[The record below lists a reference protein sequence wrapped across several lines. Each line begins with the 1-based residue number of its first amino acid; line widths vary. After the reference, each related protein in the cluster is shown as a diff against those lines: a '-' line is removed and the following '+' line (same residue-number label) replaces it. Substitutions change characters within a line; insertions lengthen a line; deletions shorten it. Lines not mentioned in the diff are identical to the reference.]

1 MGSSHE
7 VIDKKNLAMHRL
19 VAEKIR
25 RDPRLLETVRA
36 ILVRWRTTTSAA
48 SLPYLDQWSTLLDQ
62 GLEAALSVATEDSEK
77 ATALRQASPF
87 PGILTNEE
95 RLKFLSDW
103 KRERGK

>member
-1 MGSSHE
+1 MESSHE
-7 VIDKKNLAMHRL
+7 KIDRKNLAMHRL

-25 RDPRLLETVRA
+25 RDPRLLEQARA
-36 ILVRWRTTTSAA
+36 ILSRWRETTSAA
-48 SLPYLDQWSTLLDQ
+48 SLPYLDQWSALLDQ
-62 GLEAALSVATEDSEK
+62 GLEAALAVATEDSER

-103 KRERGK
+103 KSEHGK